1 MARPA
6 NAWLDVPAEEALA
19 SMIAAAPREQAG
31 DPDGMWNL
39 IVREVSA
46 SDRSFMSLVGRNS
59 AAAGYDEG
67 KLDITVSPGKL
78 SFAQDKEPEIQY
90 IARELFGPDVYVS
103 LHGGEIRKSAAPE
116 SNSGISEDE
125 TSRIINEDISV
136 NEVME
141 DVEDL
146 FGIKPVME
154 N

>member
-1 MARPA
+1 M
-6 NAWLDVPAEEALA
+6 
-19 SMIAAAPREQAG
+19 
-31 DPDGMWNL
+31 
-39 IVREVSA
+39 SA

-67 KLDITVSPGKL
+67 KLDVTVSPGKL
-78 SFAQDKEPEIQY
+78 SFAQDKEQEIQR
-90 IARELFGPDVYVS
+90 IARELFGPDVYIS

-154 N
+154 D